1 MSQHTTFQAIESTA
15 AKVVEPITTKEGKPA
30 SELVCSE
37 TESEYSEEQSDVS

>member
-1 MSQHTTFQAIESTA
+1 MSQHTTCPAIDSIA
-15 AKVVEPITTKEGKPA
+15 DKVVEPITTKEGKPA